1 MILIF
6 SRSANL
12 SPQIKREVE
21 RAVDKEVYMIPFRV
35 EDIEPTKALEYLI
48 STSQWMD
55 DLRHRWSSTWINS
68 PTR

>member
-6 SRSANL
+6 SRNANL

-35 EDIEPTKALEYLI
+35 EDIEPTKALE
-48 STSQWMD
+48 
-55 DLRHRWSSTWINS
+55 
-68 PTR
+68 